1 MRDILLT
8 LRYYLRTILP
18 TNPDIMSETTYWEG
32 YLDGMTN
39 ERRRITI
46 ALEEERDRLANNV
59 RPNTTE
65 EALLASTDAELV
77 QLLISKVNNL

>member
-1 MRDILLT
+1 MREILLT
-8 LRYYLRTILP
+8 LRHYLQTILP
-18 TNPDIMSETTYWEG
+18 TKPDIMSETTYWEG

>member
-1 MRDILLT
+1 MREILLT
-8 LRYYLRTILP
+8 LRYYLRAILH
-18 TNPDIMSETTYWEG
+18 TKPDIMSETTYWEG

-59 RPNTTE
+59 RPDPTQ
-65 EALLASTDAELV
+65 EALLASNDAELV